1 MSVESPLIRELRH
14 RLLAHRPWRACLRLC
29 LIGLLPCLPPAALL
43 AAVLAGPIGVSP
55 AGLFVLA
62 LLVPVLMLP
71 WLARLIYEMLALLD
85 HQRVRLLDLDPSDP
99 LTRLLTRRHFFERAS
114 REVALAARHGT
125 PLSLLLLDIDRL
137 SAINQRHGE
146 AAGDQVLAEVA
157 ELVHRPLRLHDLCGR
172 YGGEEFAVLL
182 PGTGLEGVTVLVE
195 RLIDLL
201 HQRRM
206 PHAVSPVAP
215 YVTAS
220 FGAAAF
226 DPERDHDELSLL
238 RRADSALYQ
247 AKLSGRDRL
256 CVVSNDEPG
265 SGRN

>member
-14 RLLAHRPWRACLRLC
+14 RLLAHRPWRACLRLG
-29 LIGLLPCLPPAALL
+29 LLGLLPCLPPAALL

-55 AGLFVLA
+55 AGLFALA

-182 PGTGLEGVTVLVE
+182 PGTALAGALTVAERLRHAVPEQRIVLPDGEVASVTVSIGV
-195 RLIDLL
+195 
-201 HQRRM
+201 
-206 PHAVSPVAP
+206 AVLE
-215 YVTAS
+215 
-220 FGAAAF
+220 
-226 DPERDHDELSLL
+226 PERATLPQLL
-238 RRADSALYQ
+238 ARADEALRC
-247 AKLSGRDRL
+247 AKLDGRDR
-256 CVVSNDEPG
+256 VVAAAPP
-265 SGRN
+265 